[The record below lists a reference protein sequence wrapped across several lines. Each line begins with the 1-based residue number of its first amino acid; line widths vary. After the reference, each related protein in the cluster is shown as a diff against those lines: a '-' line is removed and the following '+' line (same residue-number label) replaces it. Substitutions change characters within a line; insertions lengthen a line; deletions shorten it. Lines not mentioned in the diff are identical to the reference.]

1 MSRRKKVEVP
11 VCCWN
16 CGKAAE
22 DYTERKGWNCAE
34 NRPEQMSKGLNN
46 CPGFRFYGDNN
57 D

>member
-1 MSRRKKVEVP
+1 MARRKKIDIP

-22 DYTERKGWNCAE
+22 DYTKQNGWNCTE

-46 CPGFRFYGDNN
+46 CPGFRYFGDNN